1 MKMLVEA
8 LEIFGLI
15 ISVITNTGSGA
26 SDTTFPTHP
35 YVEYIQGN
43 TNLII
48 SVPHDGRVELPN
60 IPERKPGCKDDAGK
74 CQFGDKIQTDKC
86 KAKNVC
92 KVILGSDLNA
102 SVIARFVFNKFIE
115 ITGKTPSLIISHLHR
130 SRLDPNRPV
139 EEAAQGNEEAT
150 NSYEAFHSA
159 IKHAHESLNGKPGL
173 HFDFHGYTDTKRQ
186 NNTMIGYLFT
196 KGELNDRK
204 YSQRRSSVSAL
215 LERTNLTAEEIL
227 FGETSLGAM
236 FERSGYKAIPSPR
249 QPKPGDDKYY
259 RGGWITQIHGSRDG
273 GKIDAIQ
280 LEFPT
285 EIRTEVSE
293 EKRNKFSDELAHN
306 IVMFYKLY
314 YDM

>member
-1 MKMLVEA
+1 M
-8 LEIFGLI
+8 
-15 ISVITNTGSGA
+15 
-26 SDTTFPTHP
+26 
-35 YVEYIQGN
+35 
-43 TNLII
+43 
-48 SVPHDGRVELPN
+48 
-60 IPERKPGCKDDAGK
+60 
-74 CQFGDKIQTDKC
+74 
-86 KAKNVC
+86 
-92 KVILGSDLNA
+92 
-102 SVIARFVFNKFIE
+102 
-115 ITGKTPSLIISHLHR
+115 
-130 SRLDPNRPV
+130 
-139 EEAAQGNEEAT
+139 
-150 NSYEAFHSA
+150 
-159 IKHAHESLNGKPGL
+159 
-173 HFDFHGYTDTKRQ
+173 
-186 NNTMIGYLFT
+186 
-196 KGELNDRK
+196 
-204 YSQRRSSVSAL
+204 SAL

-227 FGETSLGAM
+227 IGETSLGAM